1 MPMSSL
7 AELPELVGFFSYSR
21 DDDVDSH
28 GALSALRT
36 HIQGELR
43 GLLGRTTKT
52 FRLWQDKE
60 AIPSGTLWESEIKTA
75 VAQSVFFIPI
85 ITPTVVA
92 SPYCKFELE
101 SFLAREKELGR
112 DDLVFPILYIDVP
125 ALEDSVRR
133 QIDPVLLLIAKRQYV
148 DWRKLRHRDIR
159 TTEVSEAAERFCTHI
174 RDALYRPWIS
184 PEERRRMEEAEAEAR
199 RLEAEAKR
207 REEERRHYEAE
218 AEQRRQAEAEAQR
231 RVEEEAKQRAADE
244 NRRHAEEDEARR
256 RAEAETKRRADE
268 EEARRRAE
276 EQARQAEAKQRAEEE
291 ERSRQ
296 EAEAKRL
303 AEQEEAFAAAKR
315 ADDVSAVKAFLT
327 NHPESSHTAEART
340 LREALL
346 ARDEACRAAM
356 SSDDPAVLKAFIS
369 AYPKG
374 AQADQVHGRLR
385 SLEPLRRKVMGSIV
399 PLFLLLASLASAGI
413 WVLGVVKDATAI
425 CDTDTE
431 APQLRWIAG
440 FTLVKDVFVIGNGR
454 ESYRRDDIK
463 DPFQFANDC
472 AASCRTVSSAKAS
485 AARHTP
491 PSPNSRGCNP
501 AKDGMDV
508 AHT

>member
-1 MPMSSL
+1 MSSL
-7 AELPELVGFFSYSR
+7 ADLPELVGFFSYSR
-21 DDDVDSH
+21 EDDEDSH
-28 GALSALRT
+28 GALSALRDR
-36 HIQGELR
+36 IQRELR
-43 GLLGRTTKT
+43 GQLGRSMKT

-60 AIPSGTLWESEIKTA
+60 AIPSGTLWQTEIENA
-75 VAQSVFFIPI
+75 IAQSVFFIPI
-85 ITPTVVA
+85 VTPTVVK
-92 SPYCKFELE
+92 SRHCRFELDA
-101 SFLAREKELGR
+101 FLAREAMLGR
-112 DDLVFPILYIDVP
+112 SDLVFPILYIKVP
-125 ALEDSVRR
+125 ALDDSTQR
-133 QIDPVLLLIAKRQYV
+133 QSDPVLSIIAKRQWL
-148 DWRKLRHRDIR
+148 DWREFRHRDVHSA
-159 TTEVSEAAERFCTHI
+159 EVMKSVEQFCAHICDALNRLSPQERKQQEEAAE
-174 RDALYRPWIS
+174 A
-184 PEERRRMEEAEAEAR
+184 ERKRE
-199 RLEAEAKR
+199 EAEAKR
-207 REEERRHYEAE
+207 REEEARQKAAEALARERAEEERRKREAE
-218 AEQRRQAEAEAQR
+218 AEQRRQAEADAQR

-276 EQARQAEAKQRAEEE
+276 EQARQAEAKQRGEEE

-472 AASCRTVSSAKAS
+472 AASCRTKLVQGVLAVLQELRS
-485 AARHTP
+485 
-491 PSPNSRGCNP
+491 
-501 AKDGMDV
+501 V
-508 AHT
+508 